1 MMVTRQIL
9 NFPFGFNLLWFIL
22 STFPVENVCV
32 FLCDGRYVNVTTTD
46 GNRVCVDERL
56 SYFQHNPQ

>member
-1 MMVTRQIL
+1 
-9 NFPFGFNLLWFIL
+9 
-22 STFPVENVCV
+22 
-32 FLCDGRYVNVTTTD
+32 LCDGRYVNVTTTD